1 MKTAVIYA
9 RYSSERQTEQ
19 SIEGQI
25 RVCTEYA
32 KRNDI
37 VIVDTYIDRA
47 MSGTND
53 NRNDFQRMLKDCSKQ
68 AWDYV
73 LVYKLDRFSRN
84 KYEMATHRKT
94 LRDNG
99 IKLLSAMENIPDSPE
114 GIILES
120 LLEGMAEYYSAE
132 LSQKV
137 RRGMN
142 ESRQKGLYTG
152 GSVIYGF
159 KVIDKKVHINED
171 ESAIVIR
178 MYQEYAA
185 GRYVKD
191 IIADLHSEGV
201 TFRGKPFT
209 KNTVYNI
216 LNNEKY
222 SGVYHFKGEVFTNI
236 FPRIVPEK
244 LFEIVHAKTSENRY
258 GKHISDTVYIL
269 KNKMKCGYCGKT
281 VASESGTARNGT
293 TLRYYKCSGRKK
305 ESSKC
310 PKDTIKKDVL
320 ENLIVEI
327 TLKAF
332 EDTAALSFLAEQII
346 ELHENRTND
355 TSVINLLLEEKE
367 NLTKSINN
375 ILDAIAEGY
384 RSSKTKEKLEE
395 YEARLDIVEGK
406 ILTERSK
413 EKSHLTKQDIMK
425 FIGKCIKKEPEQM
438 IKLLIKEIILY
449 NDKIE
454 IYYNFID
461 KIRPD
466 DFVHQAFSFYTTEIN
481 LDVKEQNKATNT
493 ENEINLAITIN
504 LYI

>member
-53 NRNDFQRMLKDCSKQ
+53 NRNDFQRMLKNASKQ

-84 KYEMATHRKT
+84 KYEMAMHKKT

-137 RRGMN
+137 RRGMKEN
-142 ESRQKGLYTG
+142 RLKGNFG
-152 GSVIYGF
+152 GGAIPFGF
-159 KVIDKKVHINED
+159 KVQNKKVLINED
-171 ESAIVIR
+171 EAAIVRRI
-178 MYQEYAA
+178 YNEYAA
-185 GRYVKD
+185 NKFVKD
-191 IIADLHSEGV
+191 IIDDLHKDGLSY
-201 TFRGKPFT
+201 RGKPFART
-209 KNTVYNI
+209 TVYK
-216 LNNEKY
+216 LLKNEKY
-222 SGVYHFKGEVFTNI
+222 SGNYHYDGELFTNI
-236 FPRIVPEK
+236 YPRIVPERI
-244 LFEIVHAKTSENRY
+244 FEIVHNKMEENKY
-258 GKHISDTVYIL
+258 GKHDSDAVYIL
-269 KNKMKCGYCGKT
+269 KNKMKCGYCNKSIT
-281 VASESGTARNGT
+281 SESGTSYNGT
-293 TLRYYKCSGRKK
+293 VNRYYKCYGRKNQK
-305 ESSKC
+305 TGC
-310 PKDTIKKDVL
+310 IKKPIRKEVIESLVVDA
-320 ENLIVEI
+320 

-332 EDTAALSFLAEQII
+332 EDTIALSLLADRII
-346 ELHENRTND
+346 EIHDNRIKD
-355 TSVINLLLEEKE
+355 TSVLNLLLEEKTK
-367 NLTKSINN
+367 LSKSIEN
-375 ILDAIAEGY
+375 ILEAIADGY

-395 YEARLDIVEGK
+395 LENRLDIVEGK
-406 ILTERSK
+406 ILV
-413 EKSHLTKQDIMK
+413 EKAKDKTTLTKIDIIK
-425 FIGKCIKKEPEQM
+425 FITKCIKKDPQQM
-438 IKLLIKEIILY
+438 VKLLVKEIVLY
-449 NDKIE
+449 NDKID

-461 KIRPD
+461 KIGPD
-466 DFVHQAFSFYTTEIN
+466 DFVHQAFSFYSMEFIV
-481 LDVKEQNKATNT
+481 DMKEDC
-493 ENEINLAITIN
+493 TIKKERYHLKILLN